1 MNDERIYN
9 CIVVGAGASGL
20 FFAANARAGSTREG
34 DGLDAGSV
42 DHDCGSQSLIL
53 EKTARPG
60 SKLLMSGGGRCNITH
75 SGSIKDFICRYG
87 DHGKSIRRILYKHS
101 NLELINWLEEGG
113 IKLTTEEDGR
123 VFPSSMKAQ
132 DILDFLLKQ
141 SRENGFEIR
150 TNSPVT
156 AIERCGEF
164 WRVHISDADST
175 KATAT
180 TKQNSFLGKH
190 IIIATGGCS
199 YPRTGSDGSMFNV
212 LRRDLDTEITDLSPA
227 LSPISVEDYPYD
239 DLSGVSI
246 DGAVSKIADR
256 KTQSIGNILFTH
268 NGLSGPAIIN
278 ISGSLSAGDKIKI
291 NYLYPMSYDAAF
303 SKLQEATLCN
313 KSQLSNIVSE
323 TFDLPKNFCRVLA
336 ERTGSSTKAF
346 ARFLTEDELIVKSSG
361 NFDSAMVTRGGVSL
375 DEVDMSTVELKKH
388 PGIFVIGEAL
398 DIDGETGGYNLQF
411 AYSSALCAID
421 SLKGASC

>member
-9 CIVVGAGASGL
+9 CIVIGAGASGL
-20 FFAANARAGSTREG
+20 FFAANTRVSSIREG
-34 DGLDAGSV
+34 DCFDASSV
-42 DHDCGSQSLIL
+42 DYGYGSPSLIL

-75 SGSIKDFICRYG
+75 SGSIKDFITRYG
-87 DHGKSIRRILYKHS
+87 EHGKNIRRILYKHN
-101 NLELINWLEEGG
+101 NLELINWLRDGG
-113 IKLTTEEDGR
+113 INLTTEEDGR

-164 WRVHISDADST
+164 WRVHISGADGG
-175 KATAT
+175 KVTAAG
-180 TKQNSFLGKH
+180 KQKSFLGKH

-212 LRRDLDTEITDLSPA
+212 LRRDLITEITDLAPA
-227 LSPISVEDYPYD
+227 LSPISVDDYPYA

-246 DGAVSKIADR
+246 DGSVSKIADR

-278 ISGSLSAGDKIKI
+278 ISGSLSTGDKIKI
-291 NYLYPMSYDAAF
+291 NYLYPMSYDAVF
-303 SKLQEATLCN
+303 RTLQEAMLGN
-313 KSQLSNIVSE
+313 KSQLANVVSQ

-336 ERTGSSTKAF
+336 ERAGSSTKAF
-346 ARFLTEDELIVKSSG
+346 ARLLAEDELIVKSSG
-361 NFDSAMVTRGGVSL
+361 SFDSAMVTRGGVSL
-375 DEVDMSTVELKKH
+375 DEVDLSTMELIKC

-411 AYSSALCAID
+411 AYSSALAVTFP
-421 SLKGASC
+421 